1 MSDSESSSGSEP
13 NAFDEE
19 LSSGWDTSSGSASLE
34 AEGGEDTDVDILDNC
49 VRIATDRLM
58 YYLHFMDDGCKG
70 VLWVSDALTRA
81 SKAAADLGSHTS
93 K

>member
-1 MSDSESSSGSEP
+1 MALLPIDHPRCSKSQRYSGQWIGDKREMK
-13 NAFDEE
+13 
-19 LSSGWDTSSGSASLE
+19 
-34 AEGGEDTDVDILDNC
+34 DNC